1 MSRFLLILFAGA
13 IALSFPCV
21 GVLVTRRHRL
31 LLRRRL
37 RRLIRDSNSADGNG
51 HRLQRRMCPVAEKAK
66 FEICKSDQ

>member
-37 RRLIRDSNSADGNG
+37 RRLICDSI
-51 HRLQRRMCPVAEKAK
+51 RRMETATAY
-66 FEICKSDQ
+66 SDVCVQ